1 MPIKTKIIATLGPS
15 SLESGVL
22 RAMIDAGTNIIRLNL
37 SHSTPD
43 QIGELFEAVR
53 AVDPEIPIMADLQ
66 GAKIRILTHENGL
79 TIQKG
84 KDYTLKYTPDNIDED
99 SFSLTYP
106 DIYSICKKGAQLAID
121 DGKFMMIMKEVTHTH
136 TVVEA
141 QSVGHIMQR
150 KGVHVIGVDVPFPL
164 LSEKDKKDIVIAV
177 ENGTNFIAAS
187 MIRSAKEVYAIRGML
202 PEHVGVVV
210 KIEHPKALENIE
222 EIADAA
228 DYLLVARGD
237 MGVQLPL
244 AQVPIAQKRI
254 LQVGR
259 AKGKPVIVATQLL
272 DSMIHNLR
280 PTRAEVSDVASAV
293 YDAADALLLTGETT
307 IGDHPVECIAMLRD
321 IARAVE
327 QNVDYVHLVR
337 TFRFDQNNQSES
349 ISYAAVEAA
358 HSFGAHAIVCFTV
371 SGSTAFRIAKFRP
384 AMPIFAFTPSKET
397 AAQLKGVFGVKVF
410 VEPMFNDTESMIARA
425 KSLLKERNV
434 VREGECFVVTAGL
447 PLAMKGKTNM
457 IRIETIE

>member
-15 SLESGVL
+15 SLEPGVL
-22 RAMIDAGTNIIRLNL
+22 QAMIEAGTDIIRLNL

-43 QIGELFEAVR
+43 QIGELFHAVR
-53 AVDPEIPIMADLQ
+53 SVNPDIPIMADLQ

-84 KDYTLKYTPDNIDED
+84 KQYELRYSGDALTED

-121 DGKFMMIMKEVTHTH
+121 DGKFMMRIIEVTHTH
-136 TVVEA
+136 TLVEA
-141 QSVGHIMQR
+141 LSVGHIMQR
-150 KGVHVIGVDVPFPL
+150 KGVHVIGVDVPFPI
-164 LSEKDKKDIVIAV
+164 LSEKDKKDIMIAV

-187 MIRSAKEVYAIRGML
+187 MVRSAKEVYAIRGML
-202 PEHVGVVV
+202 PEHIAIVV

-244 AQVPIAQKRI
+244 SHVPIAQKRI

-272 DSMIHNLR
+272 DSMIHNVR

-307 IGDHPVECIAMLRD
+307 IGDHPVECVSMLRE
-321 IARAVE
+321 IAKAVE
-327 QNVDYVHLVR
+327 QDVDYVHLVR
-337 TFRFDQNNQSES
+337 NFRFNKNDQSES

-371 SGSTAFRIAKFRP
+371 SGMTAFRIAKFRP
-384 AMPIFAFTPSKET
+384 TMPIIAFTPSDQT
-397 AAQLKGVFGVKVF
+397 AALLKGVFGVKVF
-410 VEPMFNDTESMIARA
+410 VEPMFNDTESMITRA
-425 KSLLKERNV
+425 KALLKERGV
-434 VREGECFVVTAGL
+434 VEEGDCFVVTAGL
-447 PLAMKGKTNM
+447 PLAVKGRTNM